1 MVMDHLLQLPS
12 FSSMFGQDV
21 NSILTLAVGRERK
34 AGQGG
39 GGGWEGVLPRKWNED
54 LFLVLTPDQ
63 SALWVEKDVLFRLH
77 AKILTFI

>member
-39 GGGWEGVLPRKWNED
+39 GGVGRGCCPENGMKTSSLY
-54 LFLVLTPDQ
+54 
-63 SALWVEKDVLFRLH
+63 
-77 AKILTFI
+77 